1 MINKKDDNITKKATT
16 SRIENTKI
24 IPAETIVLTVS
35 TAEGKQNKTEGML
48 YRDKILTIVEKVIE
62 RNDNPCATYVI
73 EEINDK
79 TTFSKLLS
87 KTEVICELENIFHD
101 VKSNSDISVTNL
113 SFKCL
118 SKYKNFRAIE
128 SFRKI
133 PWSSRITN
141 IIFVPD
147 VAMYRN
153 RKMYKNDM
161 KSAKDLL
168 KQMAEENPIS
178 SPRIIIGNPVYFQNI
193 DTLSAYSSQMNVDQ
207 LIEAIL
213 HALQTKDFTTPED
226 LLTSTASTNEYET
239 GTSTIHGEIEFED
252 IINSTVTSSDL
263 LMTVTESECVSSRI
277 LVSSS
282 VTKSE
287 IVSSFTSTIIH
298 RAAQKVERNLYHV
311 TTNVALTTALFTIDQ
326 QITFIPLLQQEK
338 PVIFTSVIC

>member
-1 MINKKDDNITKKATT
+1 MARKVYIVDYSGQKKWILFACTLLLIVIATIVVPVTLIIIKSSHHHSDDNETEATT

-101 VKSNSDISVTNL
+101 VKSNSDISVT
-113 SFKCL
+113 K
-118 SKYKNFRAIE
+118 AIE

-277 LVSSS
+277 LV
-282 VTKSE
+282 
-287 IVSSFTSTIIH
+287 
-298 RAAQKVERNLYHV
+298 
-311 TTNVALTTALFTIDQ
+311 
-326 QITFIPLLQQEK
+326 
-338 PVIFTSVIC
+338 

>member
-1 MINKKDDNITKKATT
+1 MARKVYIVDYSGQKKWILFACTLLLIIIATIIVPVTLIIIKSRHHHSDDNETEATT

-24 IPAETIVLTVS
+24 IPAETIVLT
-35 TAEGKQNKTEGML
+35 
-48 YRDKILTIVEKVIE
+48 DKILTIVEKVIE
-62 RNDNPCATYVI
+62 RNDNPCTTYVI
-73 EEINDK
+73 EEINDQ

-101 VKSNSDISVTNL
+101 VKSNSDISVTN
-113 SFKCL
+113 
-118 SKYKNFRAIE
+118 AIE

-168 KQMAEENPIS
+168 KQMAEENPTS
-178 SPRIIIGNPVYFQNI
+178 SPRIIIGNPTYFQNI

-239 GTSTIHGEIEFED
+239 GEYDTSANLPTNSWITSTIHGEIEFED

-263 LMTVTESECVSSRI
+263 SMTVTESECVSSRI
-277 LVSSS
+277 LV
-282 VTKSE
+282 
-287 IVSSFTSTIIH
+287 
-298 RAAQKVERNLYHV
+298 
-311 TTNVALTTALFTIDQ
+311 
-326 QITFIPLLQQEK
+326 
-338 PVIFTSVIC
+338 

>member
-1 MINKKDDNITKKATT
+1 MARKVYITDYSGQKKWILFAFTLLLIIIATIVVPVALIIIKSRHRHSDDNETEATT
-16 SRIENTKI
+16 SRIEDAKI

-35 TAEGKQNKTEGML
+35 TAEGKENKTEGML

-73 EEINDK
+73 EEINDQ

-101 VKSNSDISVTNL
+101 VKSNSDISVTN
-113 SFKCL
+113 
-118 SKYKNFRAIE
+118 AIE

-168 KQMAEENPIS
+168 KQMAEENPTS
-178 SPRIIIGNPVYFQNI
+178 SPRIIVGNPAYFRNI

-213 HALQTKDFTTPED
+213 HALQTKDFTTSED
-226 LLTSTASTNEYET
+226 LLTSTASTDEYVTGEYDISANLPTNSWIT
-239 GTSTIHGEIEFED
+239 GTIHEEIEVED

-263 LMTVTESECVSSRI
+263 PVTVTESVECVPSRV

-282 VTKSE
+282 ITKYE
-287 IVSSFTSTIIH
+287 ID
-298 RAAQKVERNLYHV
+298 N
-311 TTNVALTTALFTIDQ
+311 
-326 QITFIPLLQQEK
+326 
-338 PVIFTSVIC
+338 